1 VSSEFQ
7 NMTTPRYLSPG
18 DKVGIVSTAKRT
30 EPHEIETALA
40 TLKSWRLEPVIGA
53 NAFNEYGFLAGTDAE
68 RLADLQQM
76 LDDSAI
82 KAIFF
87 TKGGYGTLRI
97 VDDIDWTKF
106 RQNPKWL
113 VGYSDITLL
122 HSHVHNFGIQT
133 LHGVMLQ
140 GYPKST
146 PESTETIRRALFGE
160 SLTYEIPVEAES
172 RAGEAVEGIL
182 VGGNLSMLYSIVG
195 SESDIDTTGKI
206 LFIEDIDE
214 YLYHYDRMLI
224 ALKRA
229 GKFANLKAVIVGG
242 MVDIKEST
250 LPFGMTSQDITL
262 QHFDC
267 PVYFGFPSG
276 HISDNRALILGAKV
290 KITPGVETVKIEFVK

>member
-1 VSSEFQ
+1 
-7 NMTTPRYLSPG
+7 MITPSFLKPG

-30 EPHEIETALA
+30 EPHEIAQGIA
-40 TLKSWRLEPVIGA
+40 TLKSWGLETVTGK
-53 NAFNEYGFLAGTDAE
+53 NAFNAYGFLAGTDTE

-76 LDDSAI
+76 LDDETI

-97 VDDIDWTKF
+97 IDAIDWTKF
-106 RQNPKWL
+106 RENPKWI

-122 HSHVHNFGIQT
+122 HCHVHNFGIET

-146 PESTETIRRALFGE
+146 FESTDTIRRALFGE
-160 SLTYEIPVEAES
+160 SLHYEIPAEPEN
-172 RAGEAVEGIL
+172 RAGEATDGIL
-182 VGGNLSMLYSIVG
+182 TGGNLSMLYAVTG
-195 SESDIDTTGKI
+195 SVSDIDTLGKI

-224 ALKRA
+224 SLKRA
-229 GKFANLKAVIVGG
+229 GNLSDIKAVIVGG
-242 MVDIKEST
+242 MVDIKDST
-250 LPFGMTSQDITL
+250 IPFGKNDRDITL
-262 QHFDC
+262 EHFDC

-276 HISDNRALILGAKV
+276 HIEDNRALIMGR
-290 KITPGVETVKIEFVK
+290 KISIIPIEDKIIYEFL

>member
-1 VSSEFQ
+1 
-7 NMTTPRYLSPG
+7 MIIPPYLQHG
-18 DKVGIVSTAKRT
+18 DKAGVISTAKRT
-30 EPHEIETALA
+30 EPHEIQEGLEV
-40 TLKSWRLEPVIGA
+40 LKGWGLIPVIGP
-53 NAFNEYGFLAGTDAE
+53 NAFKEDGFLAGTDEQRA
-68 RLADLQQM
+68 ADLQLM
-76 LDDSAI
+76 LDDETI

-97 VDDIDWTKF
+97 IDAIDFTKF

-133 LHGVMLQ
+133 LHAVMLQ
-140 GYPKST
+140 GIPKST
-146 PESTETIRRALFGE
+146 AESVQSIYSALFGK
-160 SLTYEIPVEAES
+160 SLHYQIPALPQNRV
-172 RAGEAVEGIL
+172 GEAIEGIV
-182 VGGNLSMLYSIVG
+182 VGGNLSMLYAITGSASSI
-195 SESDIDTTGKI
+195 DATGKI

-229 GKFANLKAVIVGG
+229 GKLANIKAVIVGA

-250 LPFGMTSQDITL
+250 IPFGKTWKHITL
-262 QHFDC
+262 EHFTC

-276 HISDNRALILGAKV
+276 HSSDNRALILGRDICIIPKGNLLE
-290 KITPGVETVKIEFVK
+290 IRFL